1 MARDP
6 KAYLWD
12 AKTAADAIADFVS
25 GRTFEQYK
33 SDLLLR
39 SAVERQFE
47 IVGEALNQLS
57 RVAPGLA
64 AQVPDIGRIIAFRN
78 ILIHG
83 YATVDDE
90 IVWRAT
96 GENLPGLRAKL
107 ESLLRDTPAGG
118 SAPTRQ

>member
-1 MARDP
+1 MARDS

-12 AKTAADAIADFVS
+12 ARAAADAIAAFVA
-25 GRTFEQYK
+25 GRTFEHYK

-57 RVAPGLA
+57 RTAPDLV
-64 AQVPDIGRIIAFRN
+64 AQVPDSARIIAFRN

-83 YATVDDE
+83 YAIVDDE
-90 IVWRAT
+90 SVWRAT
-96 GENLPGLRAKL
+96 QENLPALRAAL
-107 ESLLRDTPAGG
+107 DALLGK
-118 SAPTRQ
+118 

>member
-6 KAYLWD
+6 KAYVWD
-12 AKTAADAIADFVS
+12 AKSAADAIVTFLAD
-25 GRTFEQYK
+25 RTFEHYK

-57 RVAPGLA
+57 RIAPDVA
-64 AQVPDIGRIIAFRN
+64 AQVPDLGRIIAFRN

-83 YATVDDE
+83 YAVVDDE

-96 GENLPGLRAKL
+96 HENLPALRTKL
-107 ESLLRDTPAGG
+107 ESLLRD
-118 SAPTRQ
+118 

>member
-1 MARDP
+1 MAREP

-12 AKTAADAIADFVS
+12 AKAAADAIAAFVA
-25 GRTFEQYK
+25 GRSFEQYK

-47 IVGEALNQLS
+47 IVGEALSQLS
-57 RVAPGLA
+57 RAAPDLA
-64 AQVPDIGRIIAFRN
+64 ARIPDSARIIAFRN

-83 YATVDDE
+83 YAIVDDE

-96 GENLPGLRAKL
+96 QENLPALRTNLAA
-107 ESLLRDTPAGG
+107 LLGG
-118 SAPTRQ
+118 